1 MCVKCVSDLDEKTY
15 NIYMSEVWKYLEND
29 EKDPYKRGIKF
40 EKIYVK
46 KYLEYQPLFSKI
58 YKKVLLWEEW
68 EERPFKTD
76 IGIDLVCFGYDN
88 KITAVQAK
96 AYNPESS
103 ISKPDIDSFITAS
116 NSDLFSHRL
125 LIGTT
130 NKIGKNAKAI
140 INNEKRIPFQTHL
153 LSDLEES
160 NFINICKTS
169 FQKKDLENNFK
180 PYPHQLEAI
189 SKSTKYFKG
198 NNIGQLIMACGS
210 GKTLTSFWIA
220 EKNNSKKVLFLAP
233 SISLLA
239 QTLTVWINNSKNK
252 KKNFFVVCSD
262 ETAGIDNENEFTSD
276 YAFPSTTDINQINNF
291 INSNEEYVIF
301 STYQSSKTVLKAAK
315 ENKTKFDITICDESH
330 RLTGKV
336 NENYGTILSKNFPT
350 KLKLF
355 MTATP
360 RIISYGLKKA
370 AKGRD
375 IELISMD
382 DENIFG
388 KVIYE
393 LTFGEAIN
401 KKLLADYKIIVTGV
415 SNKEIEKNEFIKV
428 NDKTIDI
435 QTYAKAV
442 TLKKVLKKYNLK
454 KVITFHSYI
463 KSASLFSE
471 LLNNLKLSSNFISGT
486 HNIRER
492 KELVKKLERKTKE
505 VEILSNARVL
515 SEGIDLPELDC
526 ISFIDPKTSVVDIV
540 QAVGRA
546 IRASKDKKKIG
557 YIVIPILLDDS
568 KSFETVYKTVIAM
581 RSHDARMSEEL
592 DKFRIQMGNGTNL
605 SNLKIPNL
613 IIDLPTYVDSK
624 FKVDLISKT
633 IEVASETW
641 LFWFGLL
648 QKYSEENG
656 HANVPG
662 RYFQDGF
669 YLGKWVQHQRS
680 YFKGGNLSE
689 ERINLLNTIDG
700 WSFDP
705 QKDNFEIFFKLLSE
719 YLDIH
724 KKMPTSGFEYKGI
737 DLMSKVLAINH
748 QRKQGKYD
756 LNRIKRL
763 NSLTIKGFGWSKDDI
778 AFEKNFSDLKTFS
791 RREKNSY
798 PDVKHIE
805 TEGGVQLGRF
815 ANNIRKT
822 YWGEGYST
830 TSLDSSKIKRF
841 EKEIPYWS
849 WTREKDYKFNLF
861 MEEIKIFLNDHLF
874 AELRQS
880 SDLGK
885 KQSQIWVRKNISPER
900 IKQLKQLEDF
910 AGIKVYGLKKSNVFK
925 ENSKKIKKIIKKTSL
940 TKSDKEYISEVVLN
954 LKRMNKS
961 YPDELARVLNKK
973 LKK

>member
-1 MCVKCVSDLDEKTY
+1 MSD
-15 NIYMSEVWKYLEND
+15 VWKYLEND
-29 EKDPYKRGIKF
+29 EKNPYKRGIKF

-46 KYLEYQPLFSKI
+46 KYLKYQPLFSKI
-58 YKKVLLWEEW
+58 YKKVLLWEDW

-116 NSDLFSHRL
+116 NSDLFSYRL

-189 SKSTKYFKG
+189 SKSTKYFKT
-198 NNIGQLIMACGS
+198 NNMGQLIMACGS

-262 ETAGIDNENEFTSD
+262 ETAGINNENEFTSD
-276 YAFPSTTDINQINNF
+276 YAFPSTTDINQISNF

-315 ENKTKFDITICDESH
+315 NNKTNFDITICDESH

-370 AKGRD
+370 AEGRD

-415 SNKEIEKNEFIKV
+415 SNKEIEKKEFIKV
-428 NDKTIDI
+428 NNRTIDI
-435 QTYAKAV
+435 QTYAKAI

-471 LLNNLKLSSNFISGT
+471 LLNNLKLSSNFISGS

-492 KELVKKLERKTKE
+492 KELVNKLERKTKE

-568 KSFETVYKTVIAM
+568 NSFQTVYKTVIAM

-605 SNLKIPNL
+605 SNLQIPNL
-613 IIDLPTYVDSK
+613 IIDLPTYVDRK
-624 FKVDLISKT
+624 FKIDLIAKT

-641 LFWFGLL
+641 YFWFGLL
-648 QKYSEENG
+648 KKFVEENN
-656 HANVPG
+656 HSNVPA
-662 RYFQDGF
+662 RHFQDGF
-669 YLGKWVQHQRS
+669 FLGKWVSHQRGDYKTGELS
-680 YFKGGNLSE
+680 NKRIELLENLDDWTWYPQE
-689 ERINLLNTIDG
+689 TI
-700 WSFDP
+700 
-705 QKDNFEIFFKLLSE
+705 FENQFKLVKE
-719 YLDIH
+719 YMQIYN
-724 KKMPTSGFEYKGI
+724 KMPTKGHLYKGYDIGEYI
-737 DLMSKVLAINH
+737 DRWRKSKEN
-748 QRKQGKYD
+748 
-756 LNRIKRL
+756 NRLSKDKIQLIEQLQNFHWYKDEL
-763 NSLTIKGFGWSKDDI
+763 SFQKNIQDLTIFSK
-778 AFEKNFSDLKTFS
+778 
-791 RREKNSY
+791 REGHTWPPNKHKES
-798 PDVKHIE
+798 PD
-805 TEGGVQLGRF
+805 G
-815 ANNIRKT
+815 
-822 YWGEGYST
+822 
-830 TSLDSSKIKRF
+830 
-841 EKEIPYWS
+841 
-849 WTREKDYKFNLF
+849 
-861 MEEIKIFLNDHLF
+861 
-874 AELRQS
+874 AELGTFALNMRNAYKGTIKTSVKINKERVRALENIPNWTWITQRENDWFVRYS
-880 SDLGK
+880 EAK
-885 KQSQIWVRKNISPER
+885 K
-900 IKQLKQLEDF
+900 LLE
-910 AGIKVYGLKKSNVFK
+910 KTSYKELKKSNKSISDWIYGNFSRGVSNTYPNAEKLFK
-925 ENSKKIKKIIKKTSL
+925 NLNDANGLNVYTYL
-940 TKSDKEYISEVVLN
+940 KS
-954 LKRMNKS
+954 
-961 YPDELARVLNKK
+961 NKK
-973 LKK
+973 R